1 MRKTAVLF
9 LLLAMIACGG
19 GGGDDSSPQTT
30 FSITSVEKT
39 MTSFNRPSLT
49 ITIKNT
55 GGDTGYNVSCDA
67 NALDSTGKIL
77 DTASAYFANLGNIEV
92 QQSAIDEAVFYKLTS
107 HNDYAS
113 LDYDCSWLTRD

>member
-1 MRKTAVLF
+1 MRKAAVLF
-9 LLLAMIACGG
+9 LLLALVACG
-19 GGGDDSSPQTT
+19 GGGDDSLPQTT
-30 FSITSVEKT
+30 FSIVNVEKT
-39 MTSFNRPSLT
+39 MTTFNRPSLM

-67 NALDSTGKIL
+67 HALDSTGKII

-92 QQSAIDEAVFYKLTS
+92 AQSAIDEAVFFNLAS

-113 LDYDCSWLTRD
+113 IDYDCTWLTRH